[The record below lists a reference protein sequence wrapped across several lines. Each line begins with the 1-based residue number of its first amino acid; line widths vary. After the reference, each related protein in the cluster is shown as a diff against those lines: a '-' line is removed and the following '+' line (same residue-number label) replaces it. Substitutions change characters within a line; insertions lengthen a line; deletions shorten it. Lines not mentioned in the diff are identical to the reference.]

1 MPQYITMRELNA
13 KAQELGTVGEALKW
27 AKANG
32 YEVDTGSDFAVLPPE
47 EGDELPPVSN
57 QTTANTL
64 AVMPDQQADT
74 EEGTLAVPTA
84 GEKAPAATGPLSEMD
99 ALRAEI
105 KGLPEKQKLA
115 YDQIFRQGQDYISKM
130 YPTPTRSQ
138 LLSSMSRALLSPT
151 KYRGFAGTMYNMA
164 SGLEEIDKSREEAMR
179 KRMEAEQKLQ
189 QTLALAGTG
198 DTAKALQLR
207 YQLLKEEG
215 DRQAAANKPQW
226 ARTEDPVTGEIT
238 LTPVYANSQQA
249 SSDIDPA
256 DLKTLFTNP
265 TKLPLPRLIE
275 LFNGRYGAG
284 RAEKLLGVK

>member
-1 MPQYITMRELNA
+1 MPKYITMRELNA

-32 YEVDTGSDFAVLPPE
+32 FEVDTGSDFAVLPPE
-47 EGDELPPVSN
+47 EGEELPPVSN

-74 EEGTLAVPTA
+74 EEGALAVPAA
-84 GEKAPAATGPLSEMD
+84 GEEAPAATGPLSEMD

-115 YDQIFRQGQDYISKM
+115 YDEIFRQGQDYISKM

-138 LLSSMSRALLSPT
+138 LLSSMSKALLSPT

-164 SGLEEIDKSREEAMR
+164 SGLEELDKSREEAMR

-198 DTAKALQLR
+198 DSAKALQLR
-207 YQLLKEEG
+207 YQLLKEEN
-215 DRQAAANKPQW
+215 DAAKDAATLGKPKYQW
-226 ARTEDPVTGEIT
+226 DSVTGRWVVQPGTGGLPPLNGKGQYIVS
-238 LTPVYANSQQA
+238 TPEEAASVPSGQPFVYTG
-249 SSDIDPA
+249 D
-256 DLKTLFTNP
+256 KTG
-265 TKLPLPRLIE
+265 KIY
-275 LFNGRYGAG
+275 YGQ
-284 RAEKLLGVK
+284 

>member
-1 MPQYITMRELNA
+1 MPKYITMRELNA

-32 YEVDTGSDFAVLPPE
+32 FEVDTGSDFAVLPPE
-47 EGDELPPVSN
+47 EGEELPPVSN

-64 AVMPDQQADT
+64 AVMPDQEADT
-74 EEGTLAVPTA
+74 EEGALAVPAA
-84 GEKAPAATGPLSEMD
+84 GEEAPAATGPLSEMD

-138 LLSSMSRALLSPT
+138 LLSSMSKALLSPT
-151 KYRGFAGTMYNMA
+151 KYRGFAATMYNMA

-207 YQLLKEEG
+207 YQLIKEEN
-215 DRQAAANKPQW
+215 DAKKDAALLGSPKY
-226 ARTEDPVTGEIT
+226 D
-238 LTPVYANSQQA
+238 
-249 SSDIDPA
+249 
-256 DLKTLFTNP
+256 
-265 TKLPLPRLIE
+265 PLPTGGYQVRPGTGGMPQMPSMDQFGNYVITDPRQIAFLPANTRIVRPGDDPMKPKFVPARPE
-275 LFNGRYGAG
+275 
-284 RAEKLLGVK
+284 

>member
-1 MPQYITMRELNA
+1 MSQYITMRELNA
-13 KAQELGTVGEALKW
+13 KAQELGTIGEALKW

-32 YEVDTGSDFAVLPPE
+32 YEVDTSSGFAVLPPE
-47 EGDELPPVSN
+47 EGEELPPVAAQES
-57 QTTANTL
+57 ANTL

-74 EEGTLAVPTA
+74 EEADLAVPTA
-84 GEKAPAATGPLSEMD
+84 GGNVPAATGALSEMD
-99 ALRAEI
+99 ALRAEA
-105 KGLPEKQKLA
+105 KGLPAANKRA
-115 YDQIFRQGQDYISKM
+115 YNQIFLQGQDYISKM

-138 LLSSMSRALLSPT
+138 LLSTMSKALLSPT
-151 KYRGFAGTMYNMA
+151 KYRGFAGTMYNVA
-164 SGLEEIDKSREEAMR
+164 SGLEDFDKSREEAMR

-189 QTLALAGTG
+189 QTLDMAAVG

-207 YQLLKEEG
+207 YNLEKEEG
-215 DRQAAANKPQW
+215 DRRAAANKPQW